1 MEAMVS
7 QITGGSIVYSTVCSG
22 ANQRKP
28 QGPASL
34 AFVRGIHR
42 WQINSLHKMTVT
54 RKMFPFDDVIMF
66 LQDVTKP
73 LPEPMFIYH
82 K

>member
-1 MEAMVS
+1 MGAMVS

-22 ANQRKP
+22 ANQRKH

-34 AFVRGIHR
+34 A
-42 WQINSLHKMTVT
+42 LVT
-54 RKMFPFDDVIMF
+54 GEFPAQNDSNAEIVSIWWRHHV

-73 LPEPMFIYH
+73 LPEQMFIYH